1 MPVRAPSPDDPRLP
15 ITEQALSR
23 LFARGMDGP
32 RIGAAIG
39 VGKSA
44 ISNWRNGYAAPAYE
58 NLDAL
63 TRLAGMVLRLESA
76 DPDKASRMDVSPD
89 ERALIEELR
98 AIRRLDADTADDIT
112 ANLGDQL
119 RSWRSR
125 LAASGRASG

>member
-1 MPVRAPSPDDPRLP
+1 
-15 ITEQALSR
+15 
-23 LFARGMDGP
+23 MDGP

-58 NLDAL
+58 NLEAL

-76 DPDKASRMDVSPD
+76 DPDKASRMDVAPD
-89 ERALIEELR
+89 ERAILEDLR
-98 AIRRLDADTADDIT
+98 AIRRIDSDAADNIT
-112 ANLGDQL
+112 ANIGDQL

-125 LAASGRASG
+125 LSASGRASG